1 MKSRRVVKEII
12 KKENLPQAE
21 KKPVE
26 SRKKKYGFNSSV
38 NNASATSGAYTVK
51 ETTLEKRVKRT
62 YNTEGNSNSKTE
74 KTEKSEKMISSSS
87 NLKQGTNFGF
97 KAQNKIPVSKKEETS
112 TSSKVVF
119 SSKYNRS
126 KYADRFK
133 NRGKIYNKGEVDKI
147 IKIQRWWR
155 RMLAILNGYK
165 IRETLRK
172 QNNQN
177 YVVKSKKIYTEQYI
191 TNQSRN
197 SNPKEPPTY
206 SFKNPK
212 DYTVF
217 SSMNNIN
224 SGSRS
229 YTNINNVT
237 TTVQRNLNPNINLK
251 TSSSQNYI
259 QTIDKRII
267 TQSSPRMVQS
277 VSTSPSNKSKYIIE
291 TKKIEV
297 FRKPKNFSESRFV
310 KESNYNAV
318 NTMSNYEIK
327 QVMRDI
333 WNDETFCSTVESLC
347 CLGDDTR
354 PNVTNNT
361 NNSIIFEEYEEEIRK
376 LKTLLMEKDDEI
388 NNLMANLKETRNQL
402 NINITKNLKYKNG
415 YMQKKFDPDSHELQI
430 ISTKIGWNDVNVPS
444 PVNEMF
450 IESIENK
457 FPQRMQY
464 IEGMQIMG
472 KRTEESI
479 QESVT
484 DPEAVLE
491 IQEMNALSIISN
503 KIKPK
508 NMCQHLQSLMIL
520 SKRNEEQSEEYSV
533 NIKEKEEKRD
543 IEIIPLEK
551 EPLVF
556 QKIEQINITSIR
568 PKSRKPR
575 NQIQELDGLEIINY
589 KRPKIDL
596 KRKVK
601 PKFIAQNV
609 DKICIK
615 SLFKEEKKKIIIQ
628 ELDGIEILK
637 TGKVQPI
644 PQCVDELEIPREYDM
659 LLVKPTWN
667 SLQIQGSGLNLLAMP
682 RDMGLENQ
690 EVDEFE
696 ILGVEKPELFIE
708 SLEKI
713 SYEKAKVLQ
722 KIQVLIHI
730 PENSIQKKDT
740 FKIYGKKQEPQIKI
754 VDKIIEKEIEKVTL
768 PNKIAKNDRFRIYGM
783 QKEPEIKVE
792 NKISKNDRFR
802 IYGIKKAPEIKI
814 VEKTVDNTNVKI
826 IIPIKISKN
835 ERFRIYGIKK
845 EPEIRYIEN
854 TSTTVKKLFLIK

>member
-12 KKENLPQAE
+12 KKENLPQDE

-26 SRKKKYGFNSSV
+26 SRKKKYGFNSSG
-38 NNASATSGAYTVK
+38 NTSAAYTVK

-62 YNTEGNSNSKTE
+62 YNTEGNSNKTE
-74 KTEKSEKMISSSS
+74 KIISTSS
-87 NLKQGTNFGF
+87 NLKQGTNSGY
-97 KAQNKIPVSKKEETS
+97 KTTQNKIPVSKKED
-112 TSSKVVF
+112 TSSSSKIVF

-133 NRGKIYNKGEVDKI
+133 NRSKIYNKGEVDKI

-177 YVVKSKKIYTEQYI
+177 YVVKSKKIYTEKYI
-191 TNQSRN
+191 TNHNHN
-197 SNPKEPPTY
+197 SNANEPPTY
-206 SFKNPK
+206 NFKNPK
-212 DYTVF
+212 DYTGF
-217 SSMNNIN
+217 SSLNNIN
-224 SGSRS
+224 TGSRS

-237 TTVQRNLNPNINLK
+237 TTIKRNLNPNINLK

-297 FRKPKNFSESRFV
+297 FRKPKNISETRFV
-310 KESNYNAV
+310 KEGNYNAI
-318 NTMSNYEIK
+318 NAMSNYEIK

-347 CLGDDTR
+347 CLGDDGR

-361 NNSIIFEEYEEEIRK
+361 NNTIIFEEYEEEIRK
-376 LKTLLMEKDDEI
+376 LKTLLMEKDDEL

-568 PKSRKPR
+568 PKPRKPR

-637 TGKVQPI
+637 SGKDQPI
-644 PQCVDELEIPREYDM
+644 PQSVDELEIPREYDM

-696 ILGVEKPELFIE
+696 ILGAEKPDLFIE

-713 SYEKAKVLQ
+713 SYEKPKVLQ
-722 KIQVLIHI
+722 KIQVLIPI
-730 PENSIQKKDT
+730 PENSIEKKILL
-740 FKIYGKKQEPQIKI
+740 KYM
-754 VDKIIEKEIEKVTL
+754 EK
-768 PNKIAKNDRFRIYGM
+768 
-783 QKEPEIKVE
+783 
-792 NKISKNDRFR
+792 SKNLKLKLL
-802 IYGIKKAPEIKI
+802 KK
-814 VEKTVDNTNVKI
+814 
-826 IIPIKISKN
+826 
-835 ERFRIYGIKK
+835 
-845 EPEIRYIEN
+845 
-854 TSTTVKKLFLIK
+854 